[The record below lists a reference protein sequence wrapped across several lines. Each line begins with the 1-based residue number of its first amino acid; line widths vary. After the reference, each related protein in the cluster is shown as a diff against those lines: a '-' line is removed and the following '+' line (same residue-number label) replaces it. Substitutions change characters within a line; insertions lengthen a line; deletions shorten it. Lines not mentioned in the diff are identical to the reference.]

1 MGQVPQ
7 QYTIIGA
14 GRVARHMCQYFNLL
28 GIAYQQW
35 SRQSPIFE
43 LEQYVQHSQR
53 VLILISD
60 SAIEKFILEH
70 PCLANKTLIHFS
82 GSLQTKY
89 AYACHPLMTFTE
101 SLYDLARY
109 QQIPFILER
118 GGPIFNDLLPELN
131 NPHYFIDAEKKALY
145 HALCVVS
152 GNFSTLL
159 WQRCFNL
166 FEQQLDM
173 PAAIL
178 QPYLQQ
184 ITENLMTQPH
194 RALTGPLARG
204 DLVTMQKNLNAL
216 QATELQDLYRSF
228 IKSFSPQHKQELDNE
243 YS

>member
-1 MGQVPQ
+1 MGQVP

-14 GRVARHMCQYFNLL
+14 GRVARHMCHYFKVL

-35 SRQSPIFE
+35 SRQSPVSV
-43 LEQYVQHSQR
+43 LEKFVKQTPR
-53 VLILISD
+53 ILILISD

-82 GSLQTKY
+82 GSLQTTH
-89 AYACHPLMTFTE
+89 AYACHPLMTFTD
-101 SLYDLARY
+101 SLYDLAPY

-118 GGPIFNDLLPELN
+118 GGPTFNELLPELN
-131 NPHYFIDAEKKALY
+131 NPHYLIDADKKALY

-159 WQRCFNL
+159 WQRCFSL
-166 FEQQLDM
+166 FEQQLDL
-173 PAAIL
+173 PTAIL

-184 ITENLMTQPH
+184 ITENLITQPH

-204 DLVTMQKNLNAL
+204 DLITMQKNIQAL
-216 QATELQDLYRSF
+216 QSTELQGLYRSF
-228 IKSFSPQHKQELDNE
+228 IETFSPKHQQELDNE